1 MSEPQA
7 VTLNTGLPSVRRLQ
21 KYIQEKQMV
30 RMQLSVGDPLHGV
43 IRWQDTDYF
52 YLSTDTG
59 EEYLVAR
66 TAVIWIQPLA
76 SDA

>member
-1 MSEPQA
+1 VPEPQA

-21 KYIQEKQMV
+21 KYIQEQQRV
-30 RMQLSVGDPLHGV
+30 RMQLPVGDPLIGV

-52 YLSTDTG
+52 YVGTESGD
-59 EEYLVAR
+59 EYLVAR
-66 TAVIWIQPLA
+66 SAVIWIQPLT